1 VIALLRYQAAILLR
15 SHRWLFPLILYAL
28 LVAVSDE
35 GAVPLSGGL
44 DWSAAMLVPA
54 VALLTRSMVTA
65 EPDAARAVV
74 AAAAGAGKAQLAA
87 LAVALGGGALLGLAG
102 AGFELI
108 ASQPAPRPALAAVLG
123 GGLAV
128 AVVCLLVGSAA
139 GALCNSPLLRHP
151 AVTLLSTLTAVV
163 IALAADISPAAA
175 ALRHTGAG
183 AAAAGPHWPGLV
195 PSVAAACLV
204 TAAWAASAMAAS
216 RRLPACRVA
225 PGGARAGSAVD
236 RQCGGRHR
244 DVGGTC
250 MKEPS
255 VLGIVLAGGA
265 GTRLAP
271 LTADRAK
278 PAVPFGGVYRLIDFA
293 LSNLANAGIRR
304 MCVLTQYKSH
314 SLDRHITTT
323 WRLTDLLGNY
333 VTPVPAQQR
342 LGPHWYTGSADA
354 IYQSM
359 NLINDDNPDLVVV
372 VGADHVYRMDVRQV
386 IAQHLEHGAGVT
398 VAALPVS
405 RQDAKAFGIV
415 GVAGNGRTITSF
427 LEKPANPPPL
437 PDSPGESFASM
448 GIYVFSTDVLKDA
461 LYRDAKNED
470 SRHDIG
476 GNLIPMLVDDGQAQ
490 AYDFLTNEVPGATM
504 RDAGYWRD
512 VGSIDAYFDAHMDLR
527 SVAPLFNLYNHEWP
541 ILTHM
546 PSLPPAKFVHDNGDR
561 VGRAIDS
568 LVSNGVIVSG
578 GLVRQSVLS
587 PGVRV
592 NSWARV
598 ECSVILHDVQVG
610 RRAVVQNA
618 IIDKNV
624 IIPPGAQ
631 VGVDKEHDLKRG
643 FVVSPGGIT
652 VVGKGQEVPLLWK
665 APLWKWP

>member
-1 VIALLRYQAAILLR
+1 L
-15 SHRWLFPLILYAL
+15 P
-28 LVAVSDE
+28 E
-35 GAVPLSGGL
+35 
-44 DWSAAMLVPA
+44 PA
-54 VALLTRSMVTA
+54 
-65 EPDAARAVV
+65 
-74 AAAAGAGKAQLAA
+74 
-87 LAVALGGGALLGLAG
+87 
-102 AGFELI
+102 
-108 ASQPAPRPALAAVLG
+108 
-123 GGLAV
+123 
-128 AVVCLLVGSAA
+128 
-139 GALCNSPLLRHP
+139 
-151 AVTLLSTLTAVV
+151 
-163 IALAADISPAAA
+163 
-175 ALRHTGAG
+175 
-183 AAAAGPHWPGLV
+183 
-195 PSVAAACLV
+195 
-204 TAAWAASAMAAS
+204 
-216 RRLPACRVA
+216 
-225 PGGARAGSAVD
+225 
-236 RQCGGRHR
+236 
-244 DVGGTC
+244 
-250 MKEPS
+250 

-293 LSNLANAGIRR
+293 LSNLANAGIRK
-304 MCVLTQYKSH
+304 MAVLTQYKSH
-314 SLDRHITTT
+314 SLDRHISTT

-359 NLINDDNPDLVVV
+359 NLINDDQPDLVVV
-372 VGADHVYRMDVRQV
+372 VGADHVYRMDVRQ
-386 IAQHLEHGAGVT
+386 IIDQHLAHGAGVT

-415 GVAGNGRTITSF
+415 GVAADGRTITSF
-427 LEKPANPPPL
+427 LEKPSNPPPL
-437 PDSPGESFASM
+437 PDSPDESFASM
-448 GIYVFSTDVLKDA
+448 GIYVFSTEVLVDA
-461 LYRDAKNED
+461 LHRDAKDDD

-476 GNLIPMLVDDGQAQ
+476 GNLIPLLVGDGHAQ
-490 AYDFLTNEVPGATM
+490 AYDFLTNKVPGATE

-512 VGSIDAYFDAHMDLR
+512 VGTIDAYFDAHMDLR
-527 SVAPLFNLYNHEWP
+527 NVTPLFNLYNDKWP

-587 PGVRV
+587 PNVRV

-598 ECSVILHDVQVG
+598 EDSVILHNVKIG

-624 IIPPGAQ
+624 VVPPGVQ
-631 VGVDKEHDLKRG
+631 VGVDKEHDLERG

-652 VVGKGQEVPLLWK
+652 VVGKGQEVP
-665 APLWKWP
+665 AR